1 MSVAKGFGDA
11 LAAVGADAGPGEG
24 MGFAELGVAGF
35 VVGGECLVPE
45 LISTPPITHTV
56 KTDATTS
63 LITDALVKIELRAG
77 VLSSFSASSSE
88 PERCIKLVT
97 EAPSSYR
104 AEKVCAR
111 N

>member
-1 MSVAKGFGDA
+1 VAKGLGDS
-11 LAAVGADAGPGEG
+11 LAATGADAGAGVG
-24 MGFAELGVAGF
+24 LGFAELGVAGI
-35 VVGGECLVPE
+35 VVGDGCLVPE
-45 LISTPPITHTV
+45 LISTPPMTHTV

-63 LITDALVKIELRAG
+63 LITDAFVKIELRTG

-88 PERCIKLVT
+88 PERRIKLVT
-97 EAPSSYR
+97 EAPFSYR